1 VGTRRTR
8 LVLLAADG
16 LVALAAI
23 GGGAAMLTGLD
34 KFPTAWLEGT
44 PFSSYVIP
52 GLLLALFVGGSAAVA
67 TATLLVAR
75 NWSGQATIVAG
86 AVLMGWLVGEVLIL
100 KQPSA
105 PSPTEVF
112 FFAIGLIMLALGLNV
127 AWTQRQRQIRSGATN
142 G

>member
-1 VGTRRTR
+1 MSTRRTR
-8 LVLLAADG
+8 LVLLAVDG

-23 GGGAAMLTGLD
+23 GGGATMLTGLD
-34 KFPTAWLEGT
+34 KFPPAWLEGT

-75 NWSGQATIVAG
+75 NWSGQASIVAG

-112 FFAIGLIMLALGLNV
+112 FFVIGLIMLALGLNV
-127 AWTQRQRQIRSGATN
+127 AWSQRQRQIQ
-142 G
+142 

>member
-1 VGTRRTR
+1 VSTRRTR
-8 LVLLAADG
+8 LVLLAVDG

-23 GGGAAMLTGLD
+23 GGGVAMLTGLD
-34 KFPTAWLEGT
+34 KFPAAWLEGT

-52 GLLLALFVGGSAAVA
+52 GLLLAAFVGGSAGVA

-75 NWSGQATIVAG
+75 NWSGQASIVAG

-105 PSPTEVF
+105 PSPTEVLF
-112 FFAIGLIMLALGLNV
+112 FVIGLIMLALGLNV
-127 AWTQRQRQIRSGATN
+127 AWSQRQLQIR
-142 G
+142 